1 MGIAWRKK
9 LAVTVKWL
17 AAGPL
22 LLFVLIYNRHLR
34 PFQEGTLAGIF
45 WCGAFLVM
53 PAAAAFLVYWP
64 QKKPR
69 QDVPAR

>member
-9 LAVTVKWL
+9 LAVMVKWL
-17 AAGPL
+17 VAGPL

-45 WCGAFLVM
+45 RCGAFLVM
-53 PAAAAFLVYWP
+53 PAAAAFIAYWP
-64 QKKPR
+64 QNKPR
-69 QDVPAR
+69 QDVHAR